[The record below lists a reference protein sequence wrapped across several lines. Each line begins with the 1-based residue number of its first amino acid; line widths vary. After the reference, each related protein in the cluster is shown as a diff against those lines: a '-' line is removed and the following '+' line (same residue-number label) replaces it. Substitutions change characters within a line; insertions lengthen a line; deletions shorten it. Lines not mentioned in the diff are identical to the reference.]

1 VIDLV
6 FTGGRDHFP
15 DREALMVLFDTYKVH
30 VHVGCARGVDAA
42 VRDAATACGVCL
54 TVYKADWDRHGKA
67 AGHIRNRAMLE
78 AVKASGEAAKASGEA
93 SGGKVVVVHFPGG
106 RGTQNCVDTAKTL
119 NLPTISWEELWK
131 KHERNLVRERSGL
144 PPGDGS
150 EGV

>member
-1 VIDLV
+1 MIDLV
-6 FTGGRDHFP
+6 FTGGRDHTP
-15 DREALMVLFDTYKVH
+15 DREALMVLFDTYKAH

-42 VRDAATACGVCL
+42 VRDAATACGVDL

-78 AVKASGEAAKASGEA
+78 AAKE